1 MSTLLVG
8 IAALLAGPDP
18 APAPETAFVRYHIT
32 DPAGS
37 VIPAKLTF
45 LLPGTSTRARL
56 DLKTKAPCWAA
67 RNAVVYTLPC
77 DEAMPV
83 APGSYRLVVSHGPEW
98 TIASE
103 EIVLRAGET
112 RVVEATLERVVD
124 TRGWISADMHLH
136 TLTNSGHG
144 DANLEERV
152 ITLCAEEVEWA
163 VATDHDFITDY
174 APYVKALKAEPWI
187 LTTPGNEVTTT
198 TMGHFNAFP
207 CDPAHPPV
215 NSRVSDPRELFRRI
229 RADGASIIQVNHPR
243 WTGFRG
249 GYFRDLDF
257 SPHTGDTSNPLFSF
271 GFDSFEV
278 LNSGPLCGWE
288 YAPDAG
294 TGEDPE
300 LDFSVREDWYH
311 LLNRGF
317 RPTAV
322 GNSDSHNVDTY
333 IGGYP
338 RNYIRS
344 STDDAPK
351 ASQRELIESVKSGRV
366 SVSSGIFVEA
376 SLVPAPNGEA
386 AISIRVQAPPW
397 IDVDR
402 LAVVA
407 NGEEVWKMP
416 LCPALPAE
424 IPRAAARAISVE
436 TEAPAGQRS
445 IPGAGVVRYEG
456 VFRDRPARDTWYVV
470 HAVGDK
476 APVPVLHA
484 HTFPLGFTNP
494 IHFDADADGKFTP
507 LREHARLAV
516 ARGLAENDASPAFP
530 GETPSFRRQ
539 AVGAL
544 REMLEGPRPPA
555 AERARALLARLLR
568 DEDAT
573 VRAAA
578 RSLLGLRPDPEARA
592 LLVEARGSARD
603 ALERASFDFELVR
616 AGDLSALEDLVLL
629 YRQETGFRR
638 YTIRRDLLELA
649 RRKRVD
655 GWKVSGSDA
664 SSGWKDVFSHPPR
677 GGRSWRALDQDTYA
691 YLNLRD
697 VTSGAARGSVGHAL
711 LVANAREALRTY
723 VLCGSDN
730 PMRIFV
736 NGDEVHR
743 QGPQRG
749 SGYGSELVPV
759 SFRRGRNEVVVECVL
774 EEPRGGFGFFLQ
786 VVDPLGALE
795 FES

>member
-1 MSTLLVG
+1 MSTLLIG

-18 APAPETAFVRYHIT
+18 APAPETAFVRYRIT

-37 VIPAKLTF
+37 AIPAKLTF

-77 DEAMPV
+77 DETIPV
-83 APGSYRLVVSHGPEW
+83 APGAYRVVISHGPEW

-103 EIVLRAGET
+103 EITLRAGET
-112 RVVEATLERVVD
+112 RLVEAALERVVD
-124 TRGWISADMHLH
+124 TRGWISGDMHLH

-163 VATDHDFITDY
+163 VATDHDYITDY
-174 APYVKALKAEPWI
+174 APHVKALKAERWI
-187 LTTPGNEVTTT
+187 LTTPGNEVTTS

-207 CDPAHPPV
+207 LDPALPPV

-249 GYFRDLDF
+249 AYFRDLDL

-271 GFDSFEV
+271 AFDSFEV

-294 TGEDPE
+294 TGDNPE

-311 LLNRGF
+311 LLNRGLT
-317 RPTAV
+317 PTAV
-322 GNSDSHNVDTY
+322 GNSDSHDVDAY
-333 IGGYP
+333 IGGYA

-344 STDDAPK
+344 STDDPAK
-351 ASQRELIESVKSGRV
+351 SSERELVESVKAGRL

-376 SLVPAPNGEA
+376 SLLPAPKGEA
-386 AISIRVQAPPW
+386 ALAIRVQAPPW

-402 LAVVA
+402 VAVVA
-407 NGEEVWKMP
+407 NGEEVWRTSLRP
-416 LCPALPAE
+416 SPPAPG
-424 IPRAAARAISVE
+424 PRTAARAISIE
-436 TEAPAGQRS
+436 TEERAERAL
-445 IPGAGVVRYEG
+445 PGPGVIRHEG
-456 VFRDRPARDTWYVV
+456 VFRDRPRRDTWYVV
-470 HAVGDK
+470 HAAGDK
-476 APVPVLHA
+476 APTPVLHP
-484 HTFPLGFTNP
+484 HTFPLGFTNA
-494 IHFDADADGKFTP
+494 IRFDADGDGKFTP
-507 LREHARLAV
+507 LREHARVAVDRSLA
-516 ARGLAENDASPAFP
+516 GTDESSPFP

-539 AVGAL
+539 AAGAL
-544 REMLEGPRPPA
+544 REMLEGERRPPA
-555 AERARALLARLLR
+555 DRARALLARLLR

-592 LLVEARGSARD
+592 LLADARRSARD
-603 ALERASFDFELVR
+603 PLERASFDFELVR

-629 YRQETGFRR
+629 YRDETGFRR
-638 YTIRRDLLELA
+638 HTIRRDLLELA
-649 RRKRVD
+649 RRTRIE
-655 GWKVSGSDA
+655 GWKASGPEPSR
-664 SSGWKDVFSHPPR
+664 GWRDVFSGPPR
-677 GGRSWRALDQDTYA
+677 RGRLERALAQDTYA

-697 VTSGAARGSVGHAL
+697 VMTGAARGSVGHTRLA
-711 LVANAREALRTY
+711 ARAREALRTY
-723 VLCGSDN
+723 LLCGSDN

-736 NGDEVHR
+736 NGGEVHR
-743 QGPQRG
+743 QEPRRG
-749 SGYGSELVPV
+749 GGHGAELVPV
-759 SFRRGRNEVVVECVL
+759 SFRSGPNEVVVECVL
-774 EEPRGGFGFFLQ
+774 EEPGGGFGFFLQ
-786 VVDPLGALE
+786 LVDPLGVLE
-795 FES
+795 FEA